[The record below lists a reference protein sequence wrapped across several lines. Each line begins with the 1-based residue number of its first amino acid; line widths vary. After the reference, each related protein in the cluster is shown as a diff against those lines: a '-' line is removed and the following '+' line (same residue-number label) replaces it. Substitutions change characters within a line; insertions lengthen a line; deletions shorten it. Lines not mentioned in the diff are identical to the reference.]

1 MPEKIPCQLS
11 RLRQPLK
18 HWLGQKALSDSLGG
32 INANI
37 NKQINATELQNAL
50 LEKANTE
57 KVILLMCNFLYI
69 TSYSCHLLSIT
80 SYRVW
85 QFFKGFG

>member
-1 MPEKIPCQLS
+1 MPEKIPCQLN

-18 HWLGQKALSDSLGG
+18 HWLGQKALSDSLGV

-50 LEKANTE
+50 LEKANTSSDRLAKDLE
-57 KVILLMCNFLYI
+57 EIRNYFIK
-69 TSYSCHLLSIT
+69 
-80 SYRVW
+80 
-85 QFFKGFG
+85 